1 MGKLVN
7 KGLKTVYDYIPY
19 VPESGILNLFY
30 RNMIYIC
37 LFLI

>member
-19 VPESGILNLFY
+19 VPESGILNLFC
-30 RNMIYIC
+30 RNMIDIYVY
-37 LFLI
+37 F